1 MSDKN
6 LRNIVVLKNLPSN
19 LVDEAIVILKSKNT
33 AKKLELIEKNKV
45 KKLNTNTN
53 TSDYVIKE
61 AENVISNYINKME
74 KNKKFKKSNNNIET
88 KYRKMKKYSI
98 FISIMLLLC
107 LIRIIFW
114 NKVLIFKCNY
124 SKIIVL

>member
-33 AKKLELIEKNKV
+33 ARKLELIENNIV
-45 KKLNTNTN
+45 KKRNTNTN

-114 NKVLIFKCNY
+114 N
-124 SKIIVL
+124 

>member
-33 AKKLELIEKNKV
+33 ARKLELIENNIV
-45 KKLNTNTN
+45 KKRNTNTN

>member
-1 MSDKN
+1 MLDKN

-33 AKKLELIEKNKV
+33 ARKLELIENNIV
-45 KKLNTNTN
+45 KKRNTNTN

>member
-33 AKKLELIEKNKV
+33 AKKLELIEKSRV
-45 KKLNTNTN
+45 KKCNTNNN
-53 TSDYVIKE
+53 TTDYIIKE
-61 AENVISNYINKME
+61 AENVISNYIKKIE
-74 KNKKFKKSNNNIET
+74 KNKNFKKSCNNIEA
-88 KYRKMKKYSI
+88 KYRKMKKYNI

-107 LIRIIFW
+107 LIRIIF
-114 NKVLIFKCNY
+114 
-124 SKIIVL
+124 